1 MNLPSTHNTHH
12 RVGFFGF
19 YAFFLLINK
28 FDFLS
33 NSIYANY
40 TARHLILKAAAVAQ
54 REKALFFE
62 IIWLKLTVKLFSRRA
77 PARHNLRSIKFANL
91 FVAQKLRTEGE

>member
-1 MNLPSTHNTHH
+1 M
-12 RVGFFGF
+12 GFFGF
-19 YAFFLLINK
+19 YAIFLLINK

-40 TARHLILKAAAVAQ
+40 TARHLILKVAAVAQ

-62 IIWLKLTVKLFSRRA
+62 MY
-77 PARHNLRSIKFANL
+77 
-91 FVAQKLRTEGE
+91 G